1 MVGLGR
7 TGLNRKRKK
16 KERKEEKKKGKGKR
30 EIRREKIENKK

>member
-1 MVGLGR
+1 MGLGR